1 MTAALNSQGPA
12 FGRSLVLHLA
22 IIGSLVG
29 WQLWQNRARERW
41 GDPNAIAGGSVSIT
55 PVARIPIPQRAGIVN
70 PVANDTPSELPTPP
84 KPQPKPQEKAKE
96 DPDAV
101 ALNLKRER
109 RTQTDIAARNQR
121 YRPEDAA
128 RDNQLTSTTGQRAV
142 SPMFGV
148 EGSGGVGTGTGSVF
162 GVRFGWYE
170 SLLRQRVASKWRT
183 TEVDARIRQLPVAIL
198 TFTIRRD
205 GSVSGMK
212 IAQSSGNYT
221 LDTSAQ
227 RAILEAAPFPPLPPQ
242 FERDSAAVEFWFE
255 LKR

>member
-1 MTAALNSQGPA
+1 MTATMNSQGPA
-12 FGRSLVLHLA
+12 FGRSLLLHSIVL
-22 IIGSLVG
+22 GVLVG
-29 WQLWQNRARERW
+29 WQVWQNRARERF
-41 GDPNAIAGGSVSIT
+41 GDPNAIAGGSVAIT
-55 PVARIPIPQRAGIVN
+55 PVARIPIPTRAGIVN

-84 KPQPKPQEKAKE
+84 KEQAKPQEKPKE

-109 RTQTDIAARNQR
+109 RNQTDIAARNQR
-121 YRPEDAA
+121 YRPQEAA
-128 RDNQLTSTTGQRAV
+128 RENQLSSTTGQRAV

-162 GVRFGWYE
+162 GARFGWYE
-170 SLLRQRVASKWRT
+170 ALLRQRVASKWRT
-183 TEVDARIRQLPVAIL
+183 TEIDPRVRQLPVAIL

-205 GSVSGMK
+205 GSVTGLRL
-212 IAQSSGNYT
+212 AQSSGNYA

-227 RAILEAAPFPPLPPQ
+227 RALLEAAPFPPLPPQ
-242 FERDSAAVEFWFE
+242 FDRDSAAVEFWFE

>member
-1 MTAALNSQGPA
+1 MTAAMHSQGPA
-12 FGRSLVLHLA
+12 FGRSLLLHA
-22 IIGSLVG
+22 AVIGALVG
-29 WQLWQNRARERW
+29 WQLWQARARERW

-55 PVARIPIPQRAGIVN
+55 PVARIPVPARAGIVN
-70 PVANDTPSELPTPP
+70 PVANDTPSELPAPP
-84 KPQPKPQEKAKE
+84 KEQPKPQEKPKE
-96 DPDAV
+96 DPNAV

-121 YRPEDAA
+121 YRPPDAA

-162 GVRFGWYE
+162 GARFGWYE

-183 TEVDARIRQLPVAIL
+183 TEVDPRIRQLPVAIV

-205 GSVSGMK
+205 GSVTGLRL
-212 IAQSSGNYT
+212 AQSSGNYA